1 MLQYGPMYTLYCWF
15 VTLRIVARYF
25 LYRMGI
31 GTRPNFTD
39 RWPEV
44 QRFYR
49 QVTRMDPRIRLRGLA
64 HFPGSHPAVYAGNH
78 VKLDD
83 PFFVCYAVQEASD
96 YTMRIRFVMRDDFF
110 VGFPW
115 NCMPFRMN
123 EIAEMG
129 GAYNISKEGV
139 TLAQLKPLI
148 DILLEPDSFVIFPN
162 GSRSRSGLWFEYR
175 DDIDAPGSVSF
186 FLAQAQRKN
195 PDIQVP
201 AMPVGRTYNPVTKI
215 STVILGPPAY
225 LEPGARREAQR
236 DFDDDLIL
244 AISNLV
250 EVQLHHLVGGLLYL
264 RCLHGWDD
272 PVPTEA
278 LAAEVATVVSAL
290 DSARYVEPVLA
301 EKDVTASLS
310 ATLTYFA
317 DYQMVT
323 LSGGRVRL
331 DPARILASPP
341 VDVDYRKKN
350 PVKFSVNQILHLPDV
365 VAALEQVLGGAMKP
379 VKIP

>member
-31 GTRPNFTD
+31 GARPNFTD

-49 QVTRMDPRIRLRGLA
+49 QITRMDPRIRLRGLE

-96 YTMRIRFVMRDDFF
+96 YAMRIRFVMRDDFF

-123 EIAEMG
+123 EVAEMG
-129 GAYNISKEGV
+129 GAYTISKEGV

-195 PDIQVP
+195 PQMAVP
-201 AMPVGRTYNPVTKI
+201 AVPVGRTYNPVTKI
-215 STVILGPPAY
+215 STVILGEAAH
-225 LEPGARREAQR
+225 LEAGARREAQR
-236 DFDDDLIL
+236 NFDDALIL
-244 AISNLV
+244 TISNLV
-250 EVQLHHLVGGLLYL
+250 EVQMHHVLGGLIYL
-264 RCLHGWDD
+264 RCLHGLDV
-272 PVPTEA
+272 PVKVSE
-278 LAAEVATVVSAL
+278 LAESAAAVISLL
-290 DSARYVEPVLA
+290 DSDRYVDPI
-301 EKDVTASLS
+301 
-310 ATLTYFA
+310 LTEGDIITPLRACLDYFA
-317 DYQMVT
+317 GLQMVT
-323 LSGGRVRL
+323 CAAGAISFDRERV
-331 DPARILASPP
+331 LASPT
-341 VDVDYRKKN
+341 VDVNYRKTN

-365 VAALEQVLGGAMKP
+365 VSALEQVVFDRVDPAVLR
-379 VKIP
+379 

>member
-1 MLQYGPMYTLYCWF
+1 VLQYGPMYTLYCWF

-31 GTRPNFTD
+31 GARPNFTD

-49 QVTRMDPRIRLRGLA
+49 QVTRMDPRIRLRGLE

-96 YTMRIRFVMRDDFF
+96 YAMRIRFVMRDDFF

-123 EIAEMG
+123 EVAEMG

-175 DDIDAPGSVSF
+175 DDMDAPGSVSF

-195 PDIQVP
+195 PEIRVP
-201 AMPVGRTYNPVTKI
+201 AVPVGRTYNPVTKV
-215 STVILGPPAY
+215 STVILGEAVWLAPK
-225 LEPGARREAQR
+225 ARREAQR
-236 DFDDDLIL
+236 EFDDDLIL

-250 EVQLHHLVGGLLYL
+250 EVQMHHLLGGIFYL
-264 RCLHGWDD
+264 RSLHGLTD
-272 PVPTEA
+272 PISFIA
-278 LAAEVATVVSAL
+278 LENAVSVVLSSLGPDRYAESLLSEVGLTAPLLGSL
-290 DSARYVEPVLA
+290 D
-301 EKDVTASLS
+301 
-310 ATLTYFA
+310 YFEGH
-317 DYQMVT
+317 QMVT
-323 LSGGRVRL
+323 CSAGSVTLSRE
-331 DPARILASPP
+331 RILASPP
-341 VDVDYRKKN
+341 VDVHYRKAN

-365 VAALEQVLGGAMKP
+365 VAALEEVVLGAHAP
-379 VKIP
+379 ADTR